1 MADDDDAPG
10 IGPVV
15 WGSDGDMADK
25 IYIEDRDSFI
35 HQEGQAVFRWTTT
48 ELHSVAREACARA
61 GVALEDIS
69 AFIPHQANL
78 RIMEA
83 IAKKL
88 GIPRERLADD
98 IVRAGNT
105 SSASVPLALARM
117 AEQGRLEPG
126 KPALL
131 LGYGA
136 GLSYAAQ
143 VITLP

>member
-1 MADDDDAPG
+1 VD
-10 IGPVV
+10 
-15 WGSDGDMADK
+15 
-25 IYIEDRDSFI
+25 
-35 HQEGQAVFRWTTT
+35 
-48 ELHSVAREACARA
+48 
-61 GVALEDIS
+61 DIS

-78 RIMEA
+78 RIIEA

-88 GIPRERLADD
+88 GIPRERVADD
-98 IVRAGNT
+98 IVQAGNT

-143 VITLP
+143 VVTLP